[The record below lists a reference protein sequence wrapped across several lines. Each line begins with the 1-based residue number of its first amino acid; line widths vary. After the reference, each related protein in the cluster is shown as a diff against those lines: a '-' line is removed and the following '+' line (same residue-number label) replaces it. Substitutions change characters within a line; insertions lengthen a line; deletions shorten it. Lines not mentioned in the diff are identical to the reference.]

1 MRKAFVASSVAML
14 AAVGVAYAADPPNWM
29 RQVTPSHLLEQAWGA
44 YQAVYQGG
52 TLPAKTKHLIA
63 LGVSAQIP
71 CTYCVAG
78 HTQAARKAGAT
89 DEEIKE
95 AIAVAGQVRMWS
107 TMLNGAAYDL
117 QEFQA
122 EIARR

>member
-1 MRKAFVASSVAML
+1 MKKTLLASAVLTL
-14 AAVGVAYAADPPNWM
+14 AAVGAYAADPPNWM
-29 RQVTPSHLLEQAWGA
+29 RQVTPEHALQQAWGE
-44 YQAVYQGG
+44 YQAVYGG
-52 TLPAKTKHLIA
+52 GALPAKTKHLIA

-89 DEEIKE
+89 DDEIKE